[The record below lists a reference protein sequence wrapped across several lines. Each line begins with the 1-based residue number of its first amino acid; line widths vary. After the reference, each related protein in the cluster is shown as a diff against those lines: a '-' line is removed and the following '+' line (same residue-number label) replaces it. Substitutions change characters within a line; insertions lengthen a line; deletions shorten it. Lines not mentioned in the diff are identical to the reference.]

1 MLLSCE
7 HGGRL
12 VPPRYRRYFRTRA
25 AREAL
30 ASHRGWDPGSLSVAR
45 KLSLC
50 LAAPLVASR
59 TSRLLVELNRSP
71 HHPQLLSEFSRPIA
85 QDPAALEELLA
96 VHYHPH
102 RDLVREQ
109 LREAIADGGRVVHI
123 GVHSFTPR
131 LGGKTRAAELGLLY
145 DPARPGELDLAT
157 AWAKQLRARR
167 PEWRTR
173 RNYPY
178 RGNADGLTTALRRE
192 FGEGDYLGLELE
204 MNQALFSGPRGTRPP
219 AGLVASLAD
228 TLLSCLR
235 R

>member
-12 VPPRYRRYFRTRA
+12 VPPRYRKYFGSQA
-25 AREAL
+25 AKEAL
-30 ASHRGWDPGSLSVAR
+30 ASHRGWDPGALSVAR

-50 LAAPLVASR
+50 LAAPLVSSR

-71 HHPQLLSEFSRPIA
+71 HHPQLLSEFSRPLA
-85 QDPAALEELLA
+85 GDPEALEELLA

-109 LREAIADGGRVVHI
+109 VREAIADGARVVHV

-131 LGGKTRAAELGLLY
+131 LAGKTRRAELGLLY
-145 DPARPGELDLAT
+145 DPARPGELDLARE
-157 AWAKQLRARR
+157 WSRGLRARR

-178 RGNADGLTTALRRE
+178 RGNADGLTTALRKE
-192 FGEGDYLGLELE
+192 FGPDDYLGLELE

-219 AGLVASLAD
+219 AGLVASVAD